1 MSTERFSSWSKSGY
15 TLASGAAC
23 PICGDARS
31 KKQCKPAPSY
41 KARGGWICH
50 RTQGAIAQ
58 ETEHNE
64 YFCIHASG
72 EWSTWLPITSL
83 NDRDR
88 NRPRQGESAAAL
100 AARQAEYRKRQS
112 ELAEAATTLTTGP
125 SAPTDTHRVVVE
137 GEHQLEAE
145 PAWLEAA
152 LALEQERIVLAP
164 VVRHQNL
171 LALLQLVAEPITGD
185 RLLEVQQRLGLG
197 PAPATV
203 WGVGLQPQEG
213 DAELPSGWIR
223 QRLATPVP
231 GAMPI
236 SQSKGGGF
244 ELLAGAG
251 IWWPIL
257 GLNGALLGFEIASD
271 RWRRQL
277 WPETPK
283 YRPLSKESASKAGEQ
298 PSPYTW
304 RVAVGLER
312 LEPPMGCYGPRPDGI
327 CREADLASARGLLL
341 TEGRAVKPRATAL
354 RWGLPA
360 AGGHGHAAFATV
372 SRQLDAVLRLLPPEA
387 LVLLAPDAGGV
398 SNAAVLE
405 QLLRTAGRVV
415 LQGRVPR
422 IAWWGQTYKAQPG
435 EGHLRPNLGMGDPD
449 ELLIDWREGV
459 PHVRHWQ
466 AVGSVIHG
474 LALAWHGAALEHG
487 MGSEE
492 ELEQRQLLIGFE
504 EGRGLLRLLCGSAV
518 ALTSKELQLRA
529 LPRVEEV
536 LDREGE
542 LAQRWSVPGRQVELL
557 EIAAWIERCVPE
569 AITRTVVE
577 TAADGTTTERIEEWP
592 ARAEL
597 LQQWREGQALRAAG
611 GGRIPP
617 LPPRW
622 ARATT
627 YGPEDRD
634 GAWREALLR
643 LRWRDEIH
651 PAQARLLEGL
661 ARADGLT
668 PEEITEATEA
678 VLAEWLAPGE
688 HRSAVL
694 ERTAH
699 IEALVRLLEPAR
711 PGLRQQLPALLVTDP
726 TGSGKSH
733 RWAERAKALARET
746 GLGAVLWLSKDRS
759 TAVEPLRAMEPD
771 WPPTRHGGLARD
783 GDGQIKA
790 LAGAMPKG
798 WSWAETPTCV
808 MSDQLQIMRARGH
821 SNAAINE
828 WCSEACPHRDGC
840 PYHSET
846 QEFWGP
852 RVARE
857 IECDEK
863 GKALP
868 PALRGKGLAHHVK
881 LVKPTLLRGSEGRPA
896 PIDVVRCTPAMVPA
910 LAALVPYWLKRA
922 LVIVDETDH
931 LRSACSSTYTLQHQH
946 LQQLHQHLQARR
958 LAMVTEER
966 KGQTEGQ
973 TEATGAQQLPS
984 DQLGHLLELIEGL
997 MQLTAGAPGRHGL
1010 SPRQLS
1016 EHDWFSLW
1024 RRRAVELGLDRV
1036 LLEERQ
1042 AELLGALDEELDVAG
1057 LYQALGGQ
1065 APEEAGADPCPPLLL
1080 ALVRGALGPAASWGS
1095 TVLWLTSVRPKGK
1108 ARGKGK
1114 AEGQEREPGYAVAIT
1129 APTGLGQQLATSCG
1143 ALVLLDATASPEA
1156 TERTLT
1162 ATAGRTDR
1170 PVAPVGVEVLQLL
1183 IEEPTDTHRV
1193 GQAPTQQEIEQ
1204 EVERQ
1209 KQSRRRQLGG
1219 IALGLEEEERLEQER
1234 QKQERQERLRRNPF
1248 QRPEPA
1254 PISALR
1260 QSAIEAIER
1269 RRQEQESRRHPPV
1282 RVLQVV
1288 DAGSFTRER
1297 RDTLTPIRTAL
1308 IAEISDWIR
1317 ATYGEAEETGVIDH
1331 LPFCRRD
1338 EESGYS
1344 PAMAAAG
1351 IRPEQGW
1358 LTTGA
1363 RGGNL
1368 LAGVRGLALF
1378 GLPIPNLNSGSAEAL
1393 ALADWADPETPP
1405 DELGLAIEEGRA
1417 RALGAELMQAIGRPR
1432 WNRQSSSWG
1441 QAVLI
1446 VIGTGDL
1453 SALLPAI
1460 PGATD
1465 THRVIHSTSVTDTHR
1480 VLNASTGDIEE
1491 ITAEW
1496 FGQQLGRGEE
1506 GLVARARSQRSGQA
1520 AKAQVAGKARA
1531 SSKTSQRTMAIRE
1544 QIREA
1549 VVEMFQQRVADGQ
1562 PPAAVIRGLSARALA
1577 NAIGSTDRTVRQHLK
1592 AMAAAC
1598 DPAFKARGDAAAPEE
1613 AVEVL
1618 IRFEAHRTRADAA

>member
-1 MSTERFSSWSKSGY
+1 MAAENFSSWSRGPY

-31 KKQCKPAPSY
+31 KKQCKPAPHY
-41 KARGGWICH
+41 KERGGWICH

-125 SAPTDTHRVVVE
+125 SAPTDTHRVVAV
-137 GEHQLEAE
+137 GAHPEAE
-145 PAWLEAA
+145 PAWLEAP
-152 LALEQERIVLAP
+152 LASEQERIVLAP

-213 DAELPSGWIR
+213 DEELPSGWIR

-236 SQSKGGGF
+236 SQSRGGGF

-257 GLNGALLGFEIASD
+257 GLNGALLGFEIAAD

-312 LEPPMGCYGPRPDGI
+312 LEPPMGIYGPRPDGI
-327 CREADLASARGLLL
+327 CREADLAAADGIVLP
-341 TEGRAVKPRATAL
+341 EGRAVKPRATAL

-398 SNAAVLE
+398 NNHAVLE

-415 LQGRVPR
+415 LQGRVPLV
-422 IAWWGQTYKAQPG
+422 AWWGQTYKPAAG

-449 ELLIDWREGV
+449 ELLIDWREGQ

-466 AVGSVIHG
+466 VVGPVIHG

-536 LDREGE
+536 LDRDGE

-557 EIAAWIERCVPE
+557 EVAAWIERCVPE

-622 ARATT
+622 AKATT
-627 YGPEDRD
+627 YGPDDRD
-634 GAWREALLR
+634 GAWREALAALR
-643 LRWRDEIH
+643 HGHEEVLAAALVRW
-651 PAQARLLEGL
+651 AA
-661 ARADGLT
+661 ADGLT
-668 PEEITEATEA
+668 PEEIAEATEA

-688 HRSAVL
+688 YRGAVL
-694 ERTAH
+694 EREART
-699 IEALVRLLEPAR
+699 EALRRHYSQQHYGKAGRQGLLIA
-711 PGLRQQLPALLVTDP
+711 DP

-733 RWAERAKALARET
+733 RWAEIGPALAKEA
-746 GLGAVLWLSKDRS
+746 GLIGVLWLAKDYRS
-759 TAVEPLRAMEPD
+759 AVVKPLAEATRD
-771 WPPTRHGGLARD
+771 LPPTRHNGLIRNAEGRVREL
-783 GDGQIKA
+783 G
-790 LAGAMPKG
+790 PEESCPPG
-798 WSWAETPTCV
+798 WSWAESPTCRV
-808 MSDQLQIMRARGH
+808 SHELARQRARGH
-821 SNAAINE
+821 TNAAIDE
-828 WCSEACPHRDGC
+828 WCNGFCPSREGC
-840 PYHSET
+840 PYHHGKEN
-846 QEFWGP
+846 FW
-852 RVARE
+852 
-857 IECDEK
+857 
-863 GKALP
+863 
-868 PALRGKGLAHHVK
+868 ALRGSDDGRMPAIGRATRNLADQII
-881 LVKPTLLRGSEGRPA
+881 KPRP
-896 PIDVVRCTPAMVPA
+896 DFVRASMAMVEPFAA
-910 LAALVPYWLKRA
+910 LAPGWLRRLLV
-922 LVIVDETDH
+922 VVDEADH
-931 LRSACSSTYTLQHQH
+931 LIGACSATHKLHSNHLAELQ
-946 LQQLHQHLQARR
+946 LLLTERR
-958 LAMVTEER
+958 HEAKRQGEE
-966 KGQTEGQ
+966 
-973 TEATGAQQLPS
+973 EAIA
-984 DQLGHLLELIEGL
+984 LLDALEELLVVLRELCSSKAI
-997 MQLTAGAPGRHGL
+997 TRHGL
-1010 SPRQLS
+1010 SPRQLQ
-1016 EHDWFSLW
+1016 EHPLMAGWLKGAMAAGLDRELLNPMP
-1024 RRRAVELGLDRV
+1024 ELGL
-1036 LLEERQ
+1036 
-1042 AELLGALDEELDVAG
+1042 AALDEALDHG
-1057 LYQALGGQ
+1057 NLQLGM
-1065 APEEAGADPCPPLLL
+1065 ASREADPTPPLVLE
-1080 ALVRGALGPAASWGS
+1080 LVRGALGDAVHRGS
-1095 TVLWLTSVRPKGK
+1095 TVISLEPVRPAKGK
-1108 ARGKGK
+1108 AGK
-1114 AEGQEREPGYAVAIT
+1114 AEAGAPRFAVAIT
-1129 APTGLGQQLATSCG
+1129 RPTGVGHTLATHAG
-1143 ALVLLDATASPEA
+1143 ALVVLDATSAPELIERSLNANAGA
-1156 TERTLT
+1156 TDRRHTPVGLRTLQL
-1162 ATAGRTDR
+1162 AR
-1170 PVAPVGVEVLQLL
+1170 PDA
-1183 IEEPTDTHRV
+1183 TDTHRV
-1193 GQAPTQQEIEQ
+1193 GNAPTQQEVEQ
-1204 EVERQ
+1204 VMERQ
-1209 KQSRRRQLGG
+1209 RQQELEELGAGFAAALADRPEAELRQQAEASLRRQQ
-1219 IALGLEEEERLEQER
+1219 A
-1234 QKQERQERLRRNPF
+1234 
-1248 QRPEPA
+1248 QRKA
-1254 PISALR
+1254 
-1260 QSAIEAIER
+1260 EAEA
-1269 RRQEQESRRHPPV
+1269 QAHPPV
-1282 RVLQVV
+1282 RVLQVR
-1288 DAGSFTRER
+1288 DMGGLTRQR
-1297 RDTLTPIRTAL
+1297 RDTFTPIRAAL
-1308 IAEISDWIR
+1308 IAEIADWIR

-1378 GLPIPNLNSGSAEAL
+1378 GLPIPNITASAAQAL
-1393 ALADWADPETPP
+1393 ALADWSDPTTPP

-1417 RALGAELMQAIGRPR
+1417 RALGSEIMQAIGRPR

-1446 VIGTGDL
+1446 VVGDGDL
-1453 SALLPAI
+1453 SALLPGI

-1465 THRVIHSTSVTDTHR
+1465 THRVDHSTSVTDTHR
-1480 VLNASTGDIEE
+1480 VLNAGIGGSAGIEE
-1491 ITAEW
+1491 ITAGW
-1496 FGQQLGRGEE
+1496 FGEQLGRGEE
-1506 GLVARARSQRSGQA
+1506 GLVARARSQRMGET
-1520 AKAQVAGKARA
+1520 GKARAAGKTAA
-1531 SSKTSQRTMAIRE
+1531 SSKTSQKAMALRE
-1544 QIREA
+1544 QIRE
-1549 VVEMFQQRVADGQ
+1549 VVVQELLEAQERGQ
-1562 PPAAVIRGLSARALA
+1562 VMQAALSKLTGPRIGNQIGASARTVQRHLLA
-1577 NAIGSTDRTVRQHLK
+1577 MACSCDPKLK
-1592 AMAAAC
+1592 AMGEALSVGAAA
-1598 DPAFKARGDAAAPEE
+1598 E
-1613 AVEVL
+1613 AL
-1618 IRFEAHRTRADAA
+1618 LLFEAKRMGCKAA